1 MTGGRGDTGLA
12 PDPRRER
19 LSIVAGEG
27 GELRECT
34 SCVVS
39 TTQGSSASPRVL
51 CLCHRP
57 VLCGMHVWFFFR
69 LLARPSKYWDIPP
82 RGFEHISPLQ
92 FKAMQGALTTDGRG
106 GYCANEVYVGGR
118 TSWDF
123 SCTYVPTLRNCT
135 QCTLFCPPLTLGTGI
150 GSKFPMV
157 RDAVRV

>member
-1 MTGGRGDTGLA
+1 MYLVCGQYNTRQFSLA
-12 PDPRRER
+12 
-19 LSIVAGEG
+19 
-27 GELRECT
+27 T
-34 SCVVS
+34 SPSLGVVI
-39 TTQGSSASPRVL
+39 
-51 CLCHRP
+51 CLCHLP

-92 FKAMQGALTTDGRG
+92 FKAMQGALTTDGGG
-106 GYCANEVYVGGR
+106 GYCVNEVYVGGR

-123 SCTYVPTLRNCT
+123 HVRTYLLNCT

-150 GSKFPMV
+150 GFKFPMV